1 LCAVGGSHRANQVE
15 CMFRAIDTD
24 QDGSVS
30 PEELATLVHTS
41 MRQHGW
47 TREESEHRANDI
59 LTKCARR
66 AHRSAA
72 VAHPTRSRQRTL
84 NLRESAETAEL
95 TLSALG
101 LRGACRTLRTTL

>member
-1 LCAVGGSHRANQVE
+1 MCLCRPLREQPSTEALLCAVGGSHRANQVE

-66 AHRSAA
+66 AHRGAA

-84 NLRESAETAEL
+84 KGKAPRQLN
-95 TLSALG
+95 
-101 LRGACRTLRTTL
+101 

>member
-1 LCAVGGSHRANQVE
+1 MCLCRPLREQPSTEALLCAVRARQVE

-47 TREESEHRANDI
+47 TREESEHRANEI
-59 LTKCARR
+59 LTKCARG
-66 AHRSAA
+66 AHRGAA

-84 NLRESAETAEL
+84 KGKAPR
-95 TLSALG
+95 
-101 LRGACRTLRTTL
+101 